1 MPFAAIW
8 MDLNII
14 LLSKKSQRQISYDI
28 IFMWNK
34 ITQQQNYTNEIIN
47 KENKLMFTKGKKERR
62 DKLEIWD

>member
-34 ITQQQNYTNEIIN
+34 ITQQQNYTNEMIN

>member
-8 MDLNII
+8 MELNII